1 MKLILDT
8 HSFLWF
14 IEGSAS
20 LSPTA
25 RILIEDADNQP
36 FLSMASLWEMAIKL
50 SLGKLTLSE
59 PFDTLIPQQMHLNGI
74 RMLPIEV
81 AHVSAVAA
89 LPFHHRDPFDRLLI
103 AQSMVE
109 KIPLVSGDPAFSL
122 YPVQR
127 IW

>member
-1 MKLILDT
+1 MRVLLDT

-14 IEGSAS
+14 VDGSAS

-36 FLSMASLWEMAIKL
+36 FLSMASLWEMAIKI
-50 SLGKLTLSE
+50 SLGKLTLGE
-59 PFDTLIPQQMHLNGI
+59 QFGTFVPQQMRLNGI
-74 RMLPIEV
+74 RLLPIELTHVEVV
-81 AHVSAVAA
+81 AT

-109 KIPLVSGDPAFSL
+109 QIPLVTGDPAFSL